1 MDVYYGEGKGA
12 LLNVPP
18 PETIMELLARL
29 LADQMGGKLEDFKCL
44 PKEDANIQKKEK
56 TA

>member
-18 PETIMELLARL
+18 PDTIMELLARL

-44 PKEDANIQKKEK
+44 PKEDANIQEKEE

>member
-18 PETIMELLARL
+18 PDTIMELLARL

-44 PKEDANIQKKEK
+44 PKEDANIQKKEE